1 MGKGLQKFKIMNSN
15 NSNVLGAELNLS
27 NKTKAR
33 GMMLPCIFLLVLN
46 FYFGPIIA
54 QSSAEMLAIL
64 NYESKAPESL
74 EALQLQAGGE
84 GRREGIAIIELDPLS
99 LDYGN
104 ILIDIPVSPELVLH
118 HIFYNK
124 DLTKAY
130 ITALSSINMY
140 VIDLEKF
147 PYRLKPI
154 AMPDCKVQEN
164 IIFSDDNTTWYVTC
178 MGSEN
183 VVIGDAIS
191 DVAIDVVKMPKTY
204 PHGIALHEGIDR
216 LIVASCVAP
225 DFSGVGNTIEV
236 IEASTHKHIG
246 SIVVG
251 EAEDSAPVETVFVPN
266 SNPPAAY
273 VTNMMEDS
281 LWVIV
286 WAASDE
292 RFVAHKAFDF
302 RSVGAQVPL
311 EIYFNKEVNKL
322 YVTTADPGMFHIFDI
337 SNGVERPSL
346 ITSLPTAGGSHH
358 VAFSPSEEKAYVQN
372 ALLNLPGM
380 NDGSITVINLE
391 SLEVEGSID
400 TFKDLGLAPNSI
412 TMLPKWYHP
421 AGHFNNGPYPD

>member
-1 MGKGLQKFKIMNSN
+1 MHNSTTN
-15 NSNVLGAELNLS
+15 ILVPDLGFS
-27 NKTKAR
+27 NKIKVR
-33 GMMLPCIFLLVLN
+33 GKMLCCIFLFVLN
-46 FYFGPIIA
+46 ICFYKIIPFA
-54 QSSAEMLAIL
+54 SAEMLAIL

-74 EALQLQAGGE
+74 EALQLQVGGE

-118 HIFYNK
+118 HIFYNR

-130 ITALSSINMY
+130 ITALSSKDMY

-147 PYRLKPI
+147 PYRLRSIP
-154 AMPDCKVQEN
+154 MPDCKVQEN
-164 IIFSDDNTTWYVTC
+164 IIFSDDNMTWYVTC

-183 VVIGDAIS
+183 VIIGDAANDLVTDI
-191 DVAIDVVKMPKTY
+191 IKIPKTY
-204 PHGIALHEGIDR
+204 PHGIALNEEIDR
-216 LIVASCVAP
+216 LIVANCVAP

-236 IEASTHKHIG
+236 IEASTHRHIR

-251 EAEDSAPVETVFVPN
+251 ENRDSAPVEAVFIPN
-266 SNPPAAY
+266 STPPAAY
-273 VTNMMEDS
+273 VTNMMEDT
-281 LWVIV
+281 LWVLV
-286 WAASDE
+286 WTASDE

-302 RSVGAQVPL
+302 GSLGAHMPL
-311 EIYFNKEVNKL
+311 EIYFNKKVDRL

-337 SNGVERPSL
+337 SNGIESPSL

-372 ALLNLPGM
+372 SLLNLPGM

-391 SLEVEGSID
+391 SLEVEGNID
-400 TFKDLGLAPNSI
+400 TLKDLGLAPNSI